1 MLHFRYASIR
11 RVAVIDRHV
20 VFERL
25 CRRPARVLDW
35 PLREGLEVEHAGV
48 APPAR
53 LVLLDGEKRARLLES
68 LRIDERRQALPCL
81 SHPADRLDPPAVP
94 RRQLVPQR
102 TPRRHLVIPG
112 NMMEPEEV
120 LLRDAGEAVE
130 AVAYRWRV
138 LAHRIA
144 PHRRAIEPDARGV
157 GAMVIDGR

>member
-1 MLHFRYASIR
+1 MLRFRYASIR

-25 CRRPARVLDW
+25 CRRPARVLEW

-68 LRIDERRQALPCL
+68 LRIDERRQPLPRF
-81 SHPADRLDPPAVP
+81 SHPADGLDPSTVP
-94 RRQLVPQR
+94 GRQLVPQR
-102 TPRRHLVIPG
+102 TTRRHLVIPR
-112 NMMEPEEV
+112 NVMEPQEV
-120 LLRDAGEAVE
+120 LLRYAGEAVE
-130 AVAYRWRV
+130 AVADRRRV
-138 LAHRIA
+138 LADRVA
-144 PHRRAIEPDARGV
+144 ARRRAIEPDAHGV